1 MPKLLT
7 ALACA
12 ALAACAHR
20 TEPQGAGPQGAGPQ
34 TAGDCTATTPLVAG
48 APGSPGH
55 RIPSELHPEGASEL
69 AALMRAMEADLKAA
83 RASLAR
89 GESAPPLY
97 EKHRRIRCAWPT
109 SPADREGAFDALAQ
123 GYLERVRAFDA
134 APAREDSYRA
144 VLGGCRACHEQ
155 SCPGP
160 LAAIDALAP

>member
-1 MPKLLT
+1 MRHLFI
-7 ALACA
+7 A
-12 ALAACAHR
+12 AVTGLVACAH
-20 TEPQGAGPQGAGPQ
+20 GAPSGESD
-34 TAGDCTATTPLVAG
+34 DCSASTPLVAG

-69 AALMRAMEADLKAA
+69 ATLMRAMEADLKAA
-83 RASLAR
+83 RAALGS
-89 GESAPPLY
+89 GEAVPALY
-97 EKHRRIRCAWPT
+97 STHRRIRCSWPT
-109 SPADREGAFDALAQ
+109 SPSDREGAFDALAV

-134 APAREDSYRA
+134 ATEKRAAYGA